1 MHSDLVEARSM
12 ARLKCPNCSGKFV
25 RQVARGGFKE
35 RLLEW
40 ISFYPFKC
48 QVCGLRFHQWGVR
61 FIQIEGDGREYD
73 RLSRS
78 LPMEFRG
85 DQIQGEGLVLNISM
99 GGCSFYTTSE
109 LSKGASIR
117 LEVRLSSDAAPVV
130 VDAAVVRHIYNQI
143 TGVEFI
149 QWQQNERER
158 LQLFIC
164 GLLIGR
170 HS

>member
-1 MHSDLVEARSM
+1 MYYDSVAARSM
-12 ARLKCPNCSGKFV
+12 ARPKCPNCSRTFV
-25 RQVARGGFKE
+25 RQVARIGFKE
-35 RLLEW
+35 RLLKW
-40 ISFYPFKC
+40 IFFYPFKC
-48 QVCGLRFHQWGVR
+48 QICGHRFHQWGVG
-61 FIQIEGDGREYD
+61 FVQMDADGREFD
-73 RLSRS
+73 RLSMN
-78 LPMEFRG
+78 LPMSFRG
-85 DQIQGEGLVLNISM
+85 DRIQGEGLVLNISM

-143 TGVEFI
+143 AGVEFI

-164 GLLIGR
+164 GLLIGWR
-170 HS
+170 S